1 MINFG
6 NLSIFEIFKCVLT
19 HLSWAEEKIFK
30 VFVKFLKKIKILL
43 SKIKSKTCV
52 VKWIFQLSKKIVF
65 DFWEVFEKKLK
76 FFCEIL
82 KKNPNFIKQNQVKN
96 MWSQIDLRNFTKNFL
111 IFGGFC
117 IFKLVRLKII
127 SYVRSLHHCAVF
139 YTT

>member
-1 MINFG
+1 M
-6 NLSIFEIFKCVLT
+6 
-19 HLSWAEEKIFK
+19 
-30 VFVKFLKKIKILL
+30 KFLKKIKILL

-96 MWSQIDLRNFTKNFL
+96 M
-111 IFGGFC
+111 
-117 IFKLVRLKII
+117 
-127 SYVRSLHHCAVF
+127 
-139 YTT
+139 